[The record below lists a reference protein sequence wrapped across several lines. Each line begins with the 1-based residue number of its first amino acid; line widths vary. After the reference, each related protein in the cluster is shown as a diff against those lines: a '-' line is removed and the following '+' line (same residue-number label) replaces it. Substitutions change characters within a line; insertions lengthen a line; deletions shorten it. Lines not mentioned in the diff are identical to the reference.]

1 MTPTAGLSSVALV
14 LALALAGCDV
24 LPGKPRALAV
34 EDTAATPA
42 MAFDALYARQCAG
55 CHGNGGRLGA
65 ARPLNDPVYL
75 ALVPA
80 ERLRHVIA
88 EGVPGTAQP
97 AFAISAGG
105 TLTDEEID
113 ALVRGLMATWAR
125 PDATQG
131 GSLPPYDEKLGD
143 PERGRTAYAAACAGC
158 HGADGGGG
166 AKARSVV
173 DPSYLALV
181 SDQHLRT
188 TVIAGRADLGMPDWR
203 GHIAGRALSPEEI
216 SDVVAWLVTKRT
228 DSMGGSGRAPSPQ
241 RSGRPGAAVTP
252 LDRTKGGV

>member
-24 LPGKPRALAV
+24 LPGKPRALAI

-80 ERLRHVIA
+80 ERLRLVIA
-88 EGVPGTAQP
+88 EGVPGTTQP
-97 AFAISAGG
+97 AFARSAGG
-105 TLTDEEID
+105 GLTEEQID
-113 ALVRGLMATWAR
+113 ALVQGLVRAWAR
-125 PDATQG
+125 PEETKSVQV
-131 GSLPPYDEKLGD
+131 PPYAAALGD
-143 PERGRTAYAAACAGC
+143 PDRGKAVYAAACAGC
-158 HGADGGGG
+158 HGADGRGGP
-166 AKARSVV
+166 KAGSVV

-181 SDQHLRT
+181 SDQYLRT
-188 TVIAGRADLGMPDWR
+188 TVIAGRADVGMPDWR
-203 GHIAGRALSPEEI
+203 GYIPGRPLAPAEI
-216 SDVVAWLVTKRT
+216 SAVVGWLV
-228 DSMGGSGRAPSPQ
+228 AQ
-241 RSGRPGAAVTP
+241 RRPVPGRPTASASDP
-252 LDRTKGGV
+252 R

>member
-24 LPGKPRALAV
+24 LPGKPRALAI

-80 ERLRHVIA
+80 ERLRLVIA

-97 AFAISAGG
+97 AFARSAGG
-105 TLTDEEID
+105 GLTEEQID
-113 ALVRGLMATWAR
+113 ALVQGLVRAWAR
-125 PDATQG
+125 PEETKSVQV
-131 GSLPPYDEKLGD
+131 PPYAAALGD
-143 PERGRTAYAAACAGC
+143 PDRGKAVYAAACAGC
-158 HGADGGGG
+158 HGADGRGGP
-166 AKARSVV
+166 KAGSVV

-181 SDQHLRT
+181 SDQYLRT
-188 TVIAGRADLGMPDWR
+188 TVIAGRADVGMPDWR
-203 GHIAGRALSPEEI
+203 GYIPGRPLAPAEI
-216 SDVVAWLVTKRT
+216 SAVVGWLV
-228 DSMGGSGRAPSPQ
+228 AQ
-241 RSGRPGAAVTP
+241 RRPVPGRPTASASDP
-252 LDRTKGGV
+252 R